1 MKPLADPYASGV
13 LKPSVH
19 GQLVAGIKTY
29 AANANIT
36 PERIWTSLYDTD
48 ASQDESQYIKAFRR
62 QAMNENYGLV
72 FVGKDPTRNVVDAMA
87 NLAGAMVRNFC
98 RARIMCVAEVF
109 DIMEER
115 GFPEH
120 TCLLIPD
127 FHLESSIKQPAPKG
141 WASKLTS
148 LLFDRQTRGLQT
160 VLYVSD
166 MSDLKLEYG
175 RAISRLI
182 ETSYQIVEVD

>member
-1 MKPLADPYASGV
+1 MVLPVDPYASKV

-19 GQLVAGIKTY
+19 ARLVEGITTY
-29 AANANIT
+29 ATNANIT
-36 PERIWTSLYDTD
+36 PDRIWTSLYDTG
-48 ASQDESQYIKAFRR
+48 ASNDEIEYIKAFRR
-62 QAMNENYGLV
+62 QASNGVYGLA
-72 FVGKDPTRNVVDAMA
+72 FVGKDPQRDVIDAMA
-87 NLAGAMVRNFC
+87 NLTGALVRNFC
-98 RARIMCVAEVF
+98 RARMMCVAEVF

-148 LLFDRQTRGLQT
+148 LLFDRQARGLQT